1 MKKRII
7 SIMLAICMVITRVP
21 QVAFAASSTPS
32 VTAYATKEQLMDNTN
47 TFAPNSS
54 GTASKIGKLVFGK
67 NSSGEA
73 QEWYIL
79 GKDTGV
85 SGDNIVIFA
94 VSPMV
99 TGQKFDLVSNG
110 SDSYEK
116 TYYTYLDCTYLTDT
130 TISKVYENHYG
141 ASALRVALAYT
152 ANSLSHFTK
161 AEQDLMNA
169 TTVTTTDVKNGCN
182 YTTTDKLYAPAANDI
197 NDTTIKAGSSN
208 NKLLAVNSYW
218 SSADVFWLRAPNP
231 TSGEYHNTG
240 NQALAAINGNVISY
254 TVTDSKGVRPASN
267 IDLSFVSFASA
278 ATAASS
284 GVATSGTIAQEKA
297 MTLRL
302 DGGSKNIGT
311 VTYSTAT
318 GDIKAVKGSN
328 TGDVALVVQGND
340 GANDWY
346 YSKQITGT
354 ETVNKTAIKSA
365 LGITSDIDL
374 SACKIWLETTEDN
387 VAYAVSATEAKAI
400 SSVAITGIDTPSAN
414 TTLDTSASCTTTGIS
429 NTAPAITWTP
439 KDSTAGYNKSYTT
452 SVTLTAATGYEFAD
466 SVTATVNGETATSVT
481 KNTDGTLT
489 VTYGFGATEKDKL
502 ISITPQSITVA
513 NGTAYNAMNLPATVG
528 IVTEGNTV
536 TTASVKWNTTTPASG
551 SYDPAVLTEQKV
563 TLNGTVICPDN
574 VDANGVT
581 LTTTIT
587 ITISAAGIV
596 GAPTASPA
604 GGDYTENQSVTLT
617 SSTEGAEIY
626 YTTNGSNPSRTD
638 GTKYTG
644 AIPVTANPG
653 QSRTTNIRAIAVKDK
668 MQDSGI
674 ATFTYTITAK
684 DKLTSITAPQAI
696 TVANGT
702 SYNAMNLPA
711 TVGIVTEGNTVTTAS
726 VKWNTTTPASGSY
739 DPAVL
744 TEQKVTLKGTVT
756 CPDNVDASG
765 VTLTTTITI
774 TISAAGIVSAPRANP
789 TSGTYTSNQS
799 VILTS
804 STEGAEIYYTTDGTE
819 PNSTDTRYTEAI
831 SVTGTEG
838 ESVETTIKA
847 IAVKNGMQNSDVE
860 AFTYTIK
867 IPAQQNTGGG
877 GGGFLPAVQKPTI
890 EAGEGVKV
898 TLSADGT
905 VATITVDD
913 GYQLEDVVLNGV
925 FLGKVT
931 EVKNL
936 KTGDKLVVTSSK
948 KAAEPTEPTREE
960 ILALLADQKLV
971 ARSKLVTMK
980 NGKKA
985 VRITWYNKNGEMM
998 EFDGVEIFRSTK
1010 RNSGYGKK
1018 PIFTSATGKY
1028 YNTAVKKGTKY
1039 YYKVR
1044 GFVIIDGQKYY
1055 TDWSLKA
1062 IRTVK

>member
-7 SIMLAICMVITRVP
+7 SIMLAICMVITLVP

-32 VTAYATKEQLMDNTN
+32 VTAYATKKQLMDN

-54 GTASKIGKLVFGK
+54 GTAAKIGKLVFGK
-67 NSSGEA
+67 NSSGQP

-79 GKDTGV
+79 GQDTGV
-85 SGDNIVIFA
+85 TEDNTVIFA
-94 VSPMV
+94 ASPIL
-99 TGQKFDLVSNG
+99 TEQKFDLVSDG
-110 SDSYEK
+110 SANYEK
-116 TYYTYLDCTYLTDT
+116 TYYTYLDCTYPSGT

-141 ASALRVALAYT
+141 ASALRVALTYT
-152 ANSLSHFTK
+152 AISLNHFTM
-161 AEQDLMNA
+161 AEQDLMNV
-169 TTVTTTDVKNGCN
+169 TTVTTKDVKNECN
-182 YTTTDKLYAPAANDI
+182 YTTTGKLYAPAANDI

-218 SSADVFWLRAPNP
+218 SSTDAFWLRSPTP
-231 TSGEYHNTG
+231 TSGSHHKTG
-240 NQALAAINGNVISY
+240 YIALTTDGGNVIGY
-254 TVTDSKGVRPASN
+254 TVTNLKDVRPASN
-267 IDLSFVSFASA
+267 IDLSSVSFASA

-284 GVATSGTIAQEKA
+284 DTATFGTIASGKA

-302 DGGSKNIGT
+302 DGSSKNIGT

-318 GDIKAVKGSN
+318 GDIKAAKGN
-328 TGDVALVVQGND
+328 TTGGVALVVQGND
-340 GANDWY
+340 GTNDWY
-346 YSKQITGT
+346 YSKKITDT
-354 ETVNKTAIKSA
+354 ETVNKTAIETA
-365 LGITSDIDL
+365 LGLTSDIDL

-387 VAYAVSATEAKAI
+387 VSYAVPATAATAI

-536 TTASVKWNTTTPASG
+536 TIASVTWDTTTPASG

-638 GTKYTG
+638 GIKYTE

-913 GYQLEDVVLNGV
+913 GYELEDVVLNGV
-925 FLGKVT
+925 SLSKVT

-948 KAAEPTEPTREE
+948 KPAEPTEPTKEE
-960 ILALLADQKLV
+960 ILAVLADQKLA

-985 VRITWYNKNGEMM
+985 VRITWYNQNGEMM

-1018 PIFTSATGKY
+1018 PIFTSVTGKY
-1028 YNTAVKKGTKY
+1028 YNTAVKSGTRY